1 MRHWLIKTEPDAF
14 SLDDLR
20 RESPALWDGV
30 RNYQARNFLREMQL
44 GDVVLIQHSSCKVPA
59 VVGLAIVSELALPD
73 PTASDPEHKGFDP
86 RQVADIDAGKPPR
99 WVAPRLSYLRP
110 LRTSLPI
117 ARLKARP
124 ELADSHLVRRA
135 RLSVMP
141 LSESEAACIA
151 SLAGDTLLP

>member
-1 MRHWLIKTEPDAF
+1 MRHWLVKTEPDAF

-44 GDVVLIQHSSCKVPA
+44 GDVVLIQHSSCKLPA
-59 VVGLAIVSELALPD
+59 VVGLA
-73 PTASDPEHKGFDP
+73 
-86 RQVADIDAGKPPR
+86 VA
-99 WVAPRLSYLRP
+99 
-110 LRTSLPI
+110 LPI